1 VVTLHLSTGPPIG
14 AMALSIS
21 AAVVPGA
28 KFSAMTIAGPAM
40 PRMEMPVEG
49 LALLTML
56 NWLLRAGSAVEPL
69 IAL

>member
-1 VVTLHLSTGPPIG
+1 MTVDADVVTLHFRTGPPIG

-28 KFSAMTIAGPAM
+28 KFSAITTAGPAI

-49 LALLTML
+49 LALLTIL
-56 NWLLRAGSAVEPL
+56 N
-69 IAL
+69 